1 MPGMMYSK
9 KQKTIAKAAK
19 PRSKITGADFK
30 AMKKK
35 KKKTRKA

>member
-1 MPGMMYSK
+1 MPGMKYSK

-19 PRSKITGADFK
+19 PRNRITGADFK

-35 KKKTRKA
+35 KKKRMA